1 MNLFANLN
9 IFGKK
14 KEPPVNV
21 VDTIQKLKEQVIIL
35 EKRNKCV
42 EQKTATLMT
51 EIKQVA
57 KTNQQ
62 KALLLLDKKKTYDE
76 EIHKNDCSCILLEKQ
91 IAALE
96 SSIINKQVTDTLR
109 DGNLFVKKVQK
120 TMNIDNIEDL
130 MDDIKE
136 TADTQ
141 KTISEIFSNQ
151 VQDIYEDEDLLNELN
166 QIVNEEEQKPQPQQK
181 QQPSYHFPNV
191 PVENQVTKNQLVENQ
206 LVENQLEEDEKELI
220 QLQQS
225 LM

>member
-21 VDTIQKLKEQVIIL
+21 MDTIQKLKEQVIIL
-35 EKRNKCV
+35 DKRNKCV

-166 QIVNEEEQKPQPQQK
+166 QIVNEEEQKQKPQQQQK

-191 PVENQVTKNQLVENQ
+191 PVENQTTVA
-206 LVENQLEEDEKELI
+206 ENQLEEDEKELI

>member
-21 VDTIQKLKEQVIIL
+21 MDTIQKLKEQVIIL
-35 EKRNKCV
+35 DKRNKCV

-166 QIVNEEEQKPQPQQK
+166 QIVNEEEQKPQQEPQQK
-181 QQPSYHFPNV
+181 QPSYHFPNV
-191 PVENQVTKNQLVENQ
+191 PVVNLTKNQFE
-206 LVENQLEEDEKELI
+206 EEDEKELI
-220 QLQQS
+220 RLQQS

>member
-14 KEPPVNV
+14 KETSTLNPI
-21 VDTIQKLKEQVIIL
+21 DTIQKLKEQVIIL
-35 EKRNKCV
+35 NKRNNCV
-42 EQKTATLMT
+42 EQKIAAIMT
-51 EIKQVA
+51 EIKEVA

-76 EIHKNDCSCILLEKQ
+76 EIHKNDCASILLEKQ
-91 IAALE
+91 ISALE
-96 SSIINKQVTDTLR
+96 TSVINKQVTDTLR
-109 DGNLFVKKVQK
+109 NGNIFVKKFQQ

-151 VQDIYEDEDLLNELN
+151 VQNIYDDEDLLNELN
-166 QIVNEEEQKPQPQQK
+166 RITNEEEVKQEPEVKQDPELKQPQ
-181 QQPSYHFPNV
+181 YNFPNV
-191 PVENQVTKNQLVENQ
+191 PMNH
-206 LVENQLEEDEKELI
+206 EDEQELVL
-220 QLQQS
+220 LQQS
-225 LM
+225 LLL

>member
-21 VDTIQKLKEQVIIL
+21 MDTIQKLKEQVIIL
-35 EKRNKCV
+35 DKRNKCV

-96 SSIINKQVTDTLR
+96 TSVINKQVTDTLR

-136 TADTQ
+136 TTDTQ

-166 QIVNEEEQKPQPQQK
+166 QIVNEEEEQKPQQK
-181 QQPSYHFPNV
+181 QKPDPSYHFPNV
-191 PVENQVTKNQLVENQ
+191 PVENQRLQRE
-206 LVENQLEEDEKELI
+206 EEEDEKELI
-220 QLQQS
+220 RLQQS
-225 LM
+225 LKETKVSF

>member
-14 KEPPVNV
+14 KDPPVNV
-21 VDTIQKLKEQVIIL
+21 MDTIQKLKEQVIIL
-35 EKRNKCV
+35 DKRNKCV

-166 QIVNEEEQKPQPQQK
+166 QIVNEEEQPRPHPQQK
-181 QQPSYHFPNV
+181 QEPSYHFPNV
-191 PVENQVTKNQLVENQ
+191 PVVNQLTKNQLTKNQ
-206 LVENQLEEDEKELI
+206 LEEEDEKELI
-220 QLQQS
+220 RLQQS

>member
-21 VDTIQKLKEQVIIL
+21 MDTIQKLKEQVIIL

-166 QIVNEEEQKPQPQQK
+166 QIVNEEEQPRPHPQQQK
-181 QQPSYHFPNV
+181 QSYHFPNV
-191 PVENQVTKNQLVENQ
+191 PLENQVTKNQLE
-206 LVENQLEEDEKELI
+206 EEDEKELI
-220 QLQQS
+220 RLQQS

>member
-21 VDTIQKLKEQVIIL
+21 MDTIQKLKEQVIIL
-35 EKRNKCV
+35 DKRNKCV

-96 SSIINKQVTDTLR
+96 TSVINKQVTDTLR

-136 TADTQ
+136 TTDTQ

-151 VQDIYEDEDLLNELN
+151 VQGIYDDEDLLNELN
-166 QIVNEEEQKPQPQQK
+166 QIVNEEEKQKPQQQQK

-191 PVENQVTKNQLVENQ
+191 PVENQRLQRE
-206 LVENQLEEDEKELI
+206 EEEDEKELI
-220 QLQQS
+220 RLQQS
-225 LM
+225 LKETKVSF

>member
-1 MNLFANLN
+1 MNLFANL
-9 IFGKK
+9 FGKK
-14 KEPPVNV
+14 KEPSVNV
-21 VDTIQKLKEQVIIL
+21 MDTIQKLKEQVEIL
-35 EKRNKCV
+35 NKRNKCV
-42 EQKTATLMT
+42 EQKTVLIIN

-76 EIHKNDCSCILLEKQ
+76 EINKNDCSSILLEKQ

-109 DGNLFVKKVQK
+109 DGNVFVKKVQK

-151 VQDIYEDEDLLNELN
+151 VQGIYDDEDLLNELN
-166 QIVNEEEQKPQPQQK
+166 QIANEEEQKPQQK
-181 QQPSYHFPNV
+181 PQPSYHFPNV
-191 PVENQVTKNQLVENQ
+191 PVVNQKTV
-206 LVENQLEEDEKELI
+206 VENQLEEDEKELI

>member
-14 KEPPVNV
+14 KEPPINV

-35 EKRNKCV
+35 DKRNKCV

-109 DGNLFVKKVQK
+109 DGNVFVKKVQK

-166 QIVNEEEQKPQPQQK
+166 QIVNEEEQKQKQEPQQK
-181 QQPSYHFPNV
+181 QPSYHFPNV
-191 PVENQVTKNQLVENQ
+191 PVVNELTK
-206 LVENQLEEDEKELI
+206 NQLEEDEKELI

>member
-1 MNLFANLN
+1 
-9 IFGKK
+9 
-14 KEPPVNV
+14 
-21 VDTIQKLKEQVIIL
+21 
-35 EKRNKCV
+35 
-42 EQKTATLMT
+42 MT

-96 SSIINKQVTDTLR
+96 TSIINKQVTDTLR
-109 DGNLFVKKVQK
+109 DGNLFVKKFQK

-136 TADTQ
+136 TTDTQ

-151 VQDIYEDEDLLNELN
+151 VQGIYDDEDLLNELN
-166 QIVNEEEQKPQPQQK
+166 QIVNEEPEQQQH
-181 QQPSYHFPNV
+181 PSYHFPNV
-191 PVENQVTKNQLVENQ
+191 PLENQK
-206 LVENQLEEDEKELI
+206 ENQLEEDEKELI

>member
-1 MNLFANLN
+1 
-9 IFGKK
+9 
-14 KEPPVNV
+14 
-21 VDTIQKLKEQVIIL
+21 
-35 EKRNKCV
+35 
-42 EQKTATLMT
+42 MT

-96 SSIINKQVTDTLR
+96 TSIINKQVTDTLR
-109 DGNLFVKKVQK
+109 DGNLFVKKFQK

-136 TADTQ
+136 TTDTQ

-151 VQDIYEDEDLLNELN
+151 VQGIYDDEDLLNELN
-166 QIVNEEEQKPQPQQK
+166 QIVNEEEQKPPQHKPQQK
-181 QQPSYHFPNV
+181 PQSYHFPNV
-191 PVENQVTKNQLVENQ
+191 PVENQK
-206 LVENQLEEDEKELI
+206 ENQLEEDEKELI

>member
-166 QIVNEEEQKPQPQQK
+166 QIVNEEEQKQKQKPQQK

-206 LVENQLEEDEKELI
+206 LEEDEKELI

>member
-21 VDTIQKLKEQVIIL
+21 MDTIQKLKEQVIIL

-96 SSIINKQVTDTLR
+96 TSVINKQVTDTLR

-136 TADTQ
+136 TTDTQ

-151 VQDIYEDEDLLNELN
+151 VQGIYDDEDLLNELN
-166 QIVNEEEQKPQPQQK
+166 QIVDEEEKQKPQQQQK
-181 QQPSYHFPNV
+181 PDPSYHFPNV
-191 PVENQVTKNQLVENQ
+191 PVENQRLQRE
-206 LVENQLEEDEKELI
+206 EEEDEKELI
-220 QLQQS
+220 RLQQS
-225 LM
+225 LKETKVSF

>member
-14 KEPPVNV
+14 KDPPVNV

>member
-21 VDTIQKLKEQVIIL
+21 MDTIQKLKEQVEIL
-35 EKRNKCV
+35 NKRNKCV
-42 EQKTATLMT
+42 EQKTVLIIN

-96 SSIINKQVTDTLR
+96 SSIINKQVKDTLR

-166 QIVNEEEQKPQPQQK
+166 QIVNEEEQKPPQKPQQK
-181 QQPSYHFPNV
+181 PQSYHFPNV
-191 PVENQVTKNQLVENQ
+191 PVENQKTVV
-206 LVENQLEEDEKELI
+206 VNQLEEDEKELI

>member
-21 VDTIQKLKEQVIIL
+21 MDTIQKLKEQVIIL

-166 QIVNEEEQKPQPQQK
+166 QIVNEEEQKQKPQQQQK

-191 PVENQVTKNQLVENQ
+191 PVENQTTVA
-206 LVENQLEEDEKELI
+206 ENQLEEDEKELI

>member
-21 VDTIQKLKEQVIIL
+21 MDTIQKLKEQVEIL
-35 EKRNKCV
+35 NKRNKCV
-42 EQKTATLMT
+42 EQKTVSIMN

-76 EIHKNDCSCILLEKQ
+76 EINKNDCASILLEKQ

-120 TMNIDNIEDL
+120 TINVDTIEDL

-151 VQDIYEDEDLLNELN
+151 VQGIYDDEDLLNELN
-166 QIVNEEEQKPQPQQK
+166 QIANEEEQKPQQQ
-181 QQPSYHFPNV
+181 QQQQQHQHPSYHFPNV
-191 PVENQVTKNQLVENQ
+191 PVVNQKTVA
-206 LVENQLEEDEKELI
+206 ENQLEEDEKELI

>member
-1 MNLFANLN
+1 MNLFGNLN

-14 KEPPVNV
+14 KETSTLNPI
-21 VDTIQKLKEQVIIL
+21 DTIQKLKEQVIIL
-35 EKRNKCV
+35 NKRNNCV
-42 EQKTATLMT
+42 EQKIATIMT

-76 EIHKNDCSCILLEKQ
+76 EIHKNDCASILLEKQ

-96 SSIINKQVTDTLR
+96 TSVINKQVTDTLR
-109 DGNLFVKKVQK
+109 NGNIFVKKIQQ

-151 VQDIYEDEDLLNELN
+151 VQNIYDDEDLLNELN
-166 QIVNEEEQKPQPQQK
+166 RITNEEEVKQEPEVKQDPEVKQPQ
-181 QQPSYHFPNV
+181 YNFPNV
-191 PVENQVTKNQLVENQ
+191 PMNH
-206 LVENQLEEDEKELI
+206 EDEQELVL
-220 QLQQS
+220 LQQS
-225 LM
+225 LLL

>member
-1 MNLFANLN
+1 
-9 IFGKK
+9 
-14 KEPPVNV
+14 
-21 VDTIQKLKEQVIIL
+21 
-35 EKRNKCV
+35 
-42 EQKTATLMT
+42 MT

-166 QIVNEEEQKPQPQQK
+166 QIVNEEEQKQKPQQQQK

-191 PVENQVTKNQLVENQ
+191 PVENQTTVA
-206 LVENQLEEDEKELI
+206 ENQLEEDEKELI

>member
-14 KEPPVNV
+14 KETSNPSVM
-21 VDTIQKLKEQVIIL
+21 DTIQKLKEQVIIL
-35 EKRNKCV
+35 NKRNNCV
-42 EQKTATLMT
+42 EQKIAAIMT
-51 EIKQVA
+51 EIKEVA

-76 EIHKNDCSCILLEKQ
+76 EIHKNDCASILLEKQ
-91 IAALE
+91 IASLE
-96 SSIINKQVTDTLR
+96 TSVINKQVTDTLR
-109 DGNLFVKKVQK
+109 NGNIFVKKFQQ

-151 VQDIYEDEDLLNELN
+151 VQNIYDDEDLLNELN
-166 QIVNEEEQKPQPQQK
+166 RITNEEEVKQEPELKQPQ
-181 QQPSYHFPNV
+181 YNFPNV
-191 PVENQVTKNQLVENQ
+191 PMNH
-206 LVENQLEEDEKELI
+206 EDEQELVL
-220 QLQQS
+220 LQQS
-225 LM
+225 LLL

>member
-1 MNLFANLN
+1 MNLFGNLN

-14 KEPPVNV
+14 KEISTLNPI
-21 VDTIQKLKEQVIIL
+21 DTIQKLKEQVIIL
-35 EKRNKCV
+35 NKRNNCV
-42 EQKTATLMT
+42 EQKIATIMT

-76 EIHKNDCSCILLEKQ
+76 EIHKNDCASILLEKQ

-96 SSIINKQVTDTLR
+96 TSVINKQVTDTLR
-109 DGNLFVKKVQK
+109 NGNIFVKKIQQ
-120 TMNIDNIEDL
+120 TMNIDNLEDL

-151 VQDIYEDEDLLNELN
+151 VQNIYDDEDLLNELN
-166 QIVNEEEQKPQPQQK
+166 RITNEEEVKQEPEIKQPQ
-181 QQPSYHFPNV
+181 YNFPNV
-191 PVENQVTKNQLVENQ
+191 PMNH
-206 LVENQLEEDEKELI
+206 EDEQELVL
-220 QLQQS
+220 LQQS
-225 LM
+225 LI

>member
-14 KEPPVNV
+14 KEPPVNII
-21 VDTIQKLKEQVIIL
+21 DTIQKLKEQVEIL
-35 EKRNKCV
+35 NKRNKCV

-96 SSIINKQVTDTLR
+96 TSIINKQVTDTLR
-109 DGNLFVKKVQK
+109 DGNLFVKKFQK

-136 TADTQ
+136 TTDTQ

-151 VQDIYEDEDLLNELN
+151 VQGIYDDEDLLNELN
-166 QIVNEEEQKPQPQQK
+166 QIVNEEEQKPPQHKPQQK
-181 QQPSYHFPNV
+181 PQSYHFPNV
-191 PVENQVTKNQLVENQ
+191 PVENQK
-206 LVENQLEEDEKELI
+206 ENQLEEDEKELI

>member
-21 VDTIQKLKEQVIIL
+21 MDTIQKLKEQVEIL
-35 EKRNKCV
+35 NKRNKCV

-76 EIHKNDCSCILLEKQ
+76 EINKNDCASILLEKQ

-151 VQDIYEDEDLLNELN
+151 VQGIYDDEDLLNELN
-166 QIVNEEEQKPQPQQK
+166 QIANEEEQKPEQK
-181 QQPSYHFPNV
+181 PHPSYHFPNV
-191 PVENQVTKNQLVENQ
+191 PVA
-206 LVENQLEEDEKELI
+206 ENQLEEDEKELI

>member
-21 VDTIQKLKEQVIIL
+21 MDTIQKLKEQVIIL
-35 EKRNKCV
+35 DKRNKCV

-96 SSIINKQVTDTLR
+96 TSVINKQVTDTLR

-136 TADTQ
+136 TTDTQ

-151 VQDIYEDEDLLNELN
+151 VQGIYDDEDLLNELN
-166 QIVNEEEQKPQPQQK
+166 QIVDEEEKQKPQQK
-181 QQPSYHFPNV
+181 QKPDPSYHFPNV
-191 PVENQVTKNQLVENQ
+191 PVENQRLQRE
-206 LVENQLEEDEKELI
+206 EEEDEKELI
-220 QLQQS
+220 RLQQS
-225 LM
+225 LKETKVSF

>member
-14 KEPPVNV
+14 KEPPVNII
-21 VDTIQKLKEQVIIL
+21 DTIQKLKEQVIIL
-35 EKRNKCV
+35 NKRNKCV

-96 SSIINKQVTDTLR
+96 TSIINKQVTDTLR
-109 DGNLFVKKVQK
+109 DGNLFVKKFQK

-136 TADTQ
+136 TTDTQ

-166 QIVNEEEQKPQPQQK
+166 QIVDEEEQKPPQHKPQQK
-181 QQPSYHFPNV
+181 PQSYHFPNV
-191 PVENQVTKNQLVENQ
+191 PVENQK
-206 LVENQLEEDEKELI
+206 ENQLEEDEKELI

>member
-1 MNLFANLN
+1 MNLFANL
-9 IFGKK
+9 FGKK
-14 KEPPVNV
+14 KEPSVNV
-21 VDTIQKLKEQVIIL
+21 MDTIQKLKEQVEIL
-35 EKRNKCV
+35 NKRNKCV
-42 EQKTATLMT
+42 EQKTVLIIN

-76 EIHKNDCSCILLEKQ
+76 EINKNDCSSILLEKQ

-109 DGNLFVKKVQK
+109 DGNVFVKKVQK

-151 VQDIYEDEDLLNELN
+151 VQGIYDDEDLLNELN
-166 QIVNEEEQKPQPQQK
+166 QIANDEEQKQQQK
-181 QQPSYHFPNV
+181 PHPSYHFPNV
-191 PVENQVTKNQLVENQ
+191 PVVNQKTVV
-206 LVENQLEEDEKELI
+206 EEDEKELI

>member
-1 MNLFANLN
+1 
-9 IFGKK
+9 
-14 KEPPVNV
+14 
-21 VDTIQKLKEQVIIL
+21 
-35 EKRNKCV
+35 
-42 EQKTATLMT
+42 MT

-96 SSIINKQVTDTLR
+96 TSIINKQVTDTLR
-109 DGNLFVKKVQK
+109 DGNLFVKKFQK

-136 TADTQ
+136 TTDTQ

-151 VQDIYEDEDLLNELN
+151 VQGIYDDEDLLNELN
-166 QIVNEEEQKPQPQQK
+166 QIVDEEEQQPQ
-181 QQPSYHFPNV
+181 SYHFPNV
-191 PVENQVTKNQLVENQ
+191 PLENQK
-206 LVENQLEEDEKELI
+206 ENQLEEDEKELI

-225 LM
+225 LKET

>member
-21 VDTIQKLKEQVIIL
+21 MDTIQKLKEQVIIL
-35 EKRNKCV
+35 DKRNKCV
-42 EQKTATLMT
+42 EQKTATIMT
-51 EIKQVA
+51 EIKQVT

-76 EIHKNDCSCILLEKQ
+76 EIHKNDCASILLEKQ

-166 QIVNEEEQKPQPQQK
+166 QIVNEEEEQKQKPD
-181 QQPSYHFPNV
+181 PSYHFPNV
-191 PVENQVTKNQLVENQ
+191 PVENQRLQRE
-206 LVENQLEEDEKELI
+206 EEEDEKELI
-220 QLQQS
+220 RLQQS
-225 LM
+225 LKETKVSF

>member
-21 VDTIQKLKEQVIIL
+21 MDTIQKLKEQVIIL

-96 SSIINKQVTDTLR
+96 TSVINKQVTDTLR

-136 TADTQ
+136 TTDTQ

-151 VQDIYEDEDLLNELN
+151 VQGIYDDEDLLNELN
-166 QIVNEEEQKPQPQQK
+166 QIVDEEEKQKPQPQQQQK

-191 PVENQVTKNQLVENQ
+191 PVENQRLQRE
-206 LVENQLEEDEKELI
+206 EEEDEKELI
-220 QLQQS
+220 RLQQS
-225 LM
+225 LKETKVSF

>member
-21 VDTIQKLKEQVIIL
+21 MDTIQKLKEQVIIL
-35 EKRNKCV
+35 NKRNKCV

-166 QIVNEEEQKPQPQQK
+166 QIVNEEEQKPQQKPQ
-181 QQPSYHFPNV
+181 SYHFPNV
-191 PVENQVTKNQLVENQ
+191 PVENQK
-206 LVENQLEEDEKELI
+206 ENQLEEDEKELI

-225 LM
+225 LKET

>member
-14 KEPPVNV
+14 KDPPVNV
-21 VDTIQKLKEQVIIL
+21 MDTIQKLKEQVIIL

-166 QIVNEEEQKPQPQQK
+166 QIVNEEEHKPQHKPQQKPQQKPQ
-181 QQPSYHFPNV
+181 SYHFPNV
-191 PVENQVTKNQLVENQ
+191 PVA
-206 LVENQLEEDEKELI
+206 ENQLEEDEKELI

-225 LM
+225 LKETK